1 MLSMLNMV
9 WTHVMLNFNRFLTFS
24 NGTPCTPMSSPIILF
39 NNDKNDDLFHRRNH
53 TTISSSHRRNI
64 LHPWEKRKDS
74 NNDASAAHSFTFN
87 VEEI

>member
-1 MLSMLNMV
+1 MSTKNCKLQYNPYHN
-9 WTHVMLNFNRFLTFS
+9 TNFPIDP
-24 NGTPCTPMSSPIILF
+24 PCTLMSSPIILF

-87 VEEI
+87 AAEI